1 MSPGVVTTNADTKP
15 DSNSPPN
22 STVSPP
28 TAVEFTEAGDLR
40 MSASLATQHFP
51 GDALVAARRGA
62 ELWLFPLT
70 GPEGGGLLLKQR
82 NASGDRSTLIWE
94 ALAGELVVGE
104 RPAVWDHA
112 NAALRIA
119 LSSRDLPSPTA
130 HR

>member
-1 MSPGVVTTNADTKP
+1 MSPGVVATNADIKSTTQVPP
-15 DSNSPPN
+15 D
-22 STVSPP
+22 STVSSP
-28 TAVEFTEAGDLR
+28 TTVEFTEAGDLR
-40 MSASLATQHFP
+40 MSAAMATRHFP

-94 ALAGELVVGE
+94 ALAGEHVVGE
-104 RPAVWDHA
+104 RPAVWDPA

-119 LSSRDLPSPTA
+119 LSSRDVPSPRT